1 MRRSGTLA
9 LQETVV
15 PLVELLGSHV
25 GFPEVVAAVAAVKNT
40 VLLGKVVV
48 EGEGLGIAQG
58 VEEGNRVAVGMAAA
72 EGLQEC
78 MSEVAVGLDEHIL
91 AAVMKENM
99 VAD

>member
-9 LQETVV
+9 LQETV
-15 PLVELLGSHV
+15 VELLGSHV
-25 GFPEVVAAVAAVKNT
+25 GFPEVVAAVKNT

-48 EGEGLGIAQG
+48 GGEGLGIAQG

-72 EGLQEC
+72 EGVQEC